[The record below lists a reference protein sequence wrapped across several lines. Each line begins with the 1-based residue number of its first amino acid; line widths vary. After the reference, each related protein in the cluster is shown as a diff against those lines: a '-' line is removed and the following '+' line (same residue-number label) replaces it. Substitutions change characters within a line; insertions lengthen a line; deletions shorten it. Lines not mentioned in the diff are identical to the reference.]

1 MKICRSTT
9 PRAAS
14 SRTPNVGFSLLEL
27 LVVVAIIALLTSY
40 VAPRMRGQLSK
51 GEQATARAQIDA
63 LVKAL
68 EAYRMDTG
76 HYPAASVGLSALT
89 ARPDGETK
97 WGGPYLQKALPLDP
111 WGAPYRYTIPGRAS
125 DYEVASLGSD
135 RRPGGDGDAA
145 DLSSTR

>member
-1 MKICRSTT
+1 MKTRQSTISRSSFHFSFH
-9 PRAAS
+9 A
-14 SRTPNVGFSLLEL
+14 GFSLLEL

-63 LVKAL
+63 LVKAI

-76 HYPAASVGLSALT
+76 HYPAAAVGLAGLT

-111 WGAPYRYTIPGRAS
+111 WGTPYRYTIPGRAA

-135 RRPGGDGDAA
+135 GRPGGDGDAA
-145 DLSSTR
+145 DLSSAR